1 MKELTGKS
9 RIGKLSSPQ
18 KIVID
23 KIEIVGKTKT
33 AYEFNKFFINLVPK
47 LAHKIPQP
55 LKRFES
61 YTSKV
66 NTGTENKPITVNEL
80 KEAFYSLKTNKSTGY
95 DDIRYNVVKNCFNEL
110 CDPLLHIFNLPSSSG
125 IFPDSLKI
133 GKVTPIYKAGDNS
146 DLGNYRPISVLPCF
160 SKILERIKYNRGY
173 MYLQKIKF
181 FTTNN
186 SGSKQDTLPIM
197 LSFNC

>member
-47 LAHKIPQP
+47 LAHKITQP

-80 KEAFYSLKTNKSTGY
+80 KEAFYSLKL
-95 DDIRYNVVKNCFNEL
+95 I
-110 CDPLLHIFNLPSSSG
+110 
-125 IFPDSLKI
+125 
-133 GKVTPIYKAGDNS
+133 KVQ
-146 DLGNYRPISVLPCF
+146 V
-160 SKILERIKYNRGY
+160 
-173 MYLQKIKF
+173 M
-181 FTTNN
+181 TT
-186 SGSKQDTLPIM
+186 LVIM
-197 LSFNC
+197 LSKIVSGSCVNHYYIYLIYHLQVEYFETA